1 MQKTYVLDTNVL
13 IHDPKAIYNFKDN
26 TVIIPY
32 PVIEELDKL
41 KKAYNGKSQSAR
53 KAIREI
59 EKLTS
64 VSEKKIINY
73 FLSGYICSL
82 ENKGKIIVTG
92 KIFDLEYQQ
101 SSEFSVDDVILKY
114 ILLLKNTS
122 EKIYPEPVIFVT
134 KDISLRIKAT
144 LFDIEVQDY
153 KTDKTSAYQM
163 YGNIYSVDEDS
174 FSTVKSL
181 FYFFDKNYQ
190 WIYKV
195 KNGQKI
201 EVKPFHVLNIK
212 PKNLEQACA
221 IDALTDKDIDVVVLN
236 GYAGTGKTLLAL
248 ACGIQQVLKGIYEQV
263 IVIRPVIPIFGADIG
278 YLPGDVKEKMKPWVQ
293 PIYDNLEI
301 IAIPNQNINQNIT
314 VSKKKKNKEK
324 QQTQEEDQKE
334 LIQIEALTYIRGRS
348 LPNRYII
355 VDEAQNLRPLD
366 IKTIITRAGEGTKI
380 VFTGDLE
387 QIDTPYLDAES
398 SGLAYLVDRFIN
410 QENFCYLYMKDTVRS
425 KLAEQGARLL

>member
-92 KIFDLEYQQ
+92 KIFDREYQQ

-248 ACGIQQVLKGIYEQV
+248 ACGIQQVLKGVYEQV

-278 YLPGDVKEKMKPWVQ
+278 YLPGDIKEKMKPWVQ

-301 IAIPNQNINQNIT
+301 IAIPNQNIT

-398 SGLAYLVDRFIN
+398 SGLAYLIDRFIN
-410 QENFCYLYMKDTVRS
+410 QENFCYLNMKDTVRS